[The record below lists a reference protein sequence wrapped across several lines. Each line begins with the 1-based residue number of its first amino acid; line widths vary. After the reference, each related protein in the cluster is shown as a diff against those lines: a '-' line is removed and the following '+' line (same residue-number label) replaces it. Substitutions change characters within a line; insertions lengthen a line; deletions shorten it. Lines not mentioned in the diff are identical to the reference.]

1 MSTRFTGLKF
11 AVLIDLPDKDKETFS
26 GNGKSVEGY
35 ETYPRN
41 AEPARVRGILNIDTN
56 TLYIYLIM

>member
-1 MSTRFTGLKF
+1 MSSQFTGLKF

-26 GNGKSVEGY
+26 GTGKSVEGY

-41 AEPARVRGILNIDTN
+41 AESAGVGGILNIDT
-56 TLYIYLIM
+56 